1 VVRNE
6 EARLLIDRPIYR
18 SSYHVEIVEPEGVF
32 LLSEHGHSVLKG
44 ELHCRLAPLL
54 DGRHTTDEIVDELAD
69 QAPLPDLYYAIELLE
84 QKGYIV
90 EADGAIPPSRAAFW
104 HALGRDA
111 AEAESRLR
119 EVGVSVLAIG
129 DVTVD
134 ACSAALA
141 ELGLSVVDDGDQ
153 TVVLTDDY
161 LQEGLAELNAEAV
174 RSSRPWLLTKPVGT
188 KLWVGPLFRPPD
200 TACWDCLA
208 HRLRGNRDVDK
219 YLQAKAARSTPFPIS
234 QAALPATVRAA
245 AELAALAL
253 ARAVVEEAADEA
265 DLSLV
270 TVDLVGFET
279 AKHHVVRRPQC
290 PVCGDGSYAPDREPV
305 PLVLESRHKEFTADG
320 GHRSLT
326 PEQTIAQYEHLVSPI
341 SGAVNHLVRAHVAD
355 DSALPVYLA
364 GHNLA
369 MRADSLH
376 FLRQGI
382 RSKSGGKGMSDVQAK
397 ASALCEAL
405 ERFSGNFQGDEI
417 RRRASYVQLGERAI
431 HPDAFALFSA
441 RQYRERDQWNA
452 RGSKFERVPEPF
464 DEEAEVDWTPVW
476 SLSVQEFRYVP
487 TGYCY
492 YGYPSAPNGS
502 LLYLADSNGNA
513 AGNTREEAILQG
525 FMELVERDGVAL
537 WWYNRVRRPA
547 VDLLSFGDSRIAEL
561 VREYDKLGREL
572 WVLDVTSDLQIPTFA
587 AISRNIGEP
596 GERILVGFGA
606 HFDPSIGLLRALTEM
621 NQSLVVVR
629 GFEHGPDE
637 YDPPLRSW
645 WQTAT
650 VANQPYLVPAE
661 LPPTTASDYD
671 RTWSDDVR
679 EDVLRC
685 QEIVEAKG
693 MEMLVLDQTRPDI
706 GLPVVK
712 VFVPGIRHFW
722 ARFAPGRLY
731 DVPVELGWL
740 ERPLAEDELNPVGM
754 FV

>member
-1 VVRNE
+1 
-6 EARLLIDRPIYR
+6 
-18 SSYHVEIVEPEGVF
+18 
-32 LLSEHGHSVLKG
+32 
-44 ELHCRLAPLL
+44 
-54 DGRHTTDEIVDELAD
+54 
-69 QAPLPDLYYAIELLE
+69 
-84 QKGYIV
+84 
-90 EADGAIPPSRAAFW
+90 
-104 HALGRDA
+104 
-111 AEAESRLR
+111 
-119 EVGVSVLAIG
+119 
-129 DVTVD
+129 
-134 ACSAALA
+134 
-141 ELGLSVVDDGDQ
+141 
-153 TVVLTDDY
+153 
-161 LQEGLAELNAEAV
+161 
-174 RSSRPWLLTKPVGT
+174 
-188 KLWVGPLFRPPD
+188 
-200 TACWDCLA
+200 
-208 HRLRGNRDVDK
+208 
-219 YLQAKAARSTPFPIS
+219 
-234 QAALPATVRAA
+234 
-245 AELAALAL
+245 
-253 ARAVVEEAADEA
+253 
-265 DLSLV
+265 
-270 TVDLVGFET
+270 
-279 AKHHVVRRPQC
+279 
-290 PVCGDGSYAPDREPV
+290 
-305 PLVLESRHKEFTADG
+305 
-320 GHRSLT
+320 
-326 PEQTIAQYEHLVSPI
+326 
-341 SGAVNHLVRAHVAD
+341 
-355 DSALPVYLA
+355 
-364 GHNLA
+364 
-369 MRADSLH
+369 
-376 FLRQGI
+376 
-382 RSKSGGKGMSDVQAK
+382 
-397 ASALCEAL
+397 
-405 ERFSGNFQGDEI
+405 
-417 RRRASYVQLGERAI
+417 VQLGERAI

-547 VDLLSFGDSRIAEL
+547 VDLSSFGDSRIAEL

-572 WVLDVTSDLQIPTFA
+572 WVIDVTSDLQIPTFA
-587 AISRNIGEP
+587 AVSRNIGEP

-679 EDVLRC
+679 DDVPRC